1 MRKIIVLI
9 VSFMVMSIAA
19 AAEEYERVSQC
30 INEKDSH
37 CLFSI
42 SLYKDMESKDL
53 FSATPGNGFDVL
65 NKYYKLAKENKSS
78 EIIDL
83 YSAKDGSKEIVKKQ
97 LQRNPNTYAR
107 FHKVAGVKILM
118 SARMGDYYSYKVE
131 WLSDK
136 GEVLTRW
143 LDLVHCPD
151 SCYMSARV
159 LEQSEESYFYAIATS
174 LKSMAGVSNEINT
187 NYVEVNVPEKSK
199 FPVSMKISTIHNV
212 DFPSSLKR
220 DELAIT
226 QFILSLK
233 ASFSQLIDDSG
244 QWKEKIEALVAFF
257 DSYWVDV
264 DTQSSFQLPDVGES
278 ETRFPLRNIWS
289 FSTKLESVKSF
300 TSAFSIP
307 GKNVNFH
314 MLKLT
319 FESSVSYAI
328 FVVDHSGMLTPRVAL
343 SGLDGELAEMIYHP
357 YVYSELVVK
366 AKEIVGDANNLITD
380 DLSPYKV
387 LIDISAKSIVK
398 TPISDEIVSSNNEE
412 VFNWYDFTIGIFGFL
427 FFGLVAVIVKKRFL

>member
-244 QWKEKIEALVAFF
+244 QWKEKIEALVA
-257 DSYWVDV
+257 
-264 DTQSSFQLPDVGES
+264 
-278 ETRFPLRNIWS
+278 
-289 FSTKLESVKSF
+289 
-300 TSAFSIP
+300 
-307 GKNVNFH
+307 
-314 MLKLT
+314 
-319 FESSVSYAI
+319 
-328 FVVDHSGMLTPRVAL
+328 
-343 SGLDGELAEMIYHP
+343 
-357 YVYSELVVK
+357 
-366 AKEIVGDANNLITD
+366 
-380 DLSPYKV
+380 
-387 LIDISAKSIVK
+387 
-398 TPISDEIVSSNNEE
+398 
-412 VFNWYDFTIGIFGFL
+412 
-427 FFGLVAVIVKKRFL
+427 

>member
-1 MRKIIVLI
+1 MKKIIVLI
-9 VSFMVMSIAA
+9 VSFIVMSTAA
-19 AAEEYERVSQC
+19 VAEEYERIEQC

-42 SLYKDMESKDL
+42 SLYKDMKSKSIY
-53 FSATPGNGFDVL
+53 SASSDSGVDVL
-65 NKYYKLAKENKSS
+65 KKYYNLAKKNKSL

-97 LQRNPNTYAR
+97 LKRNPNTYAR
-107 FHKVAGVKILM
+107 FNKIADVKILM

-136 GEVLTRW
+136 GDVLTRW
-143 LDLVHCPD
+143 LELVHCPD
-151 SCYMSARV
+151 SCYMSSRV

-174 LKSMAGVSNEINT
+174 LKSMTGVSNEINT

-220 DELAIT
+220 DELAIR

-257 DSYWVDV
+257 NSYWVGV
-264 DTQSSFQLPDVGES
+264 NPQSSFQLPDVGES
-278 ETRFPLRNIWS
+278 ETRFPLRNIWN
-289 FSTKLESVKSF
+289 FSTKLENVKSF

-314 MLKLT
+314 MLKLK

-343 SGLDGELAEMIYHP
+343 NGLDGELAEMIYHP
-357 YVYSELVVK
+357 YVYSELVGK
-366 AKEIVGDANNLITD
+366 AKEIVGDANDLITD

-387 LIDISAKSIVK
+387 LIDISAKSVVK
-398 TPISDEIVSSNNEE
+398 THISDEIVSSNDEE

>member
-1 MRKIIVLI
+1 
-9 VSFMVMSIAA
+9 MSTAA
-19 AAEEYERVSQC
+19 VAEEYERIEQC

-42 SLYKDMESKDL
+42 SLYKDMKSKSIY
-53 FSATPGNGFDVL
+53 SASSDSGVDVL
-65 NKYYKLAKENKSS
+65 KKYYNLAKKNKSL

-97 LQRNPNTYAR
+97 LKRNPNTYAR
-107 FHKVAGVKILM
+107 FNKIADVKILM

-136 GEVLTRW
+136 GDVLTRW
-143 LDLVHCPD
+143 LELVHCPD
-151 SCYMSARV
+151 SCYMSSRV

-174 LKSMAGVSNEINT
+174 LKSMTGVSNEINT

-220 DELAIT
+220 DELAIR

-257 DSYWVDV
+257 NSYWVGV
-264 DTQSSFQLPDVGES
+264 NPQSSFQLPDVGES
-278 ETRFPLRNIWS
+278 ETRFPLRNIWN
-289 FSTKLESVKSF
+289 FSTKLENVKSF

-314 MLKLT
+314 MLKLK

-343 SGLDGELAEMIYHP
+343 NGLDGELAEMIYHP
-357 YVYSELVVK
+357 YVYSELVGK
-366 AKEIVGDANNLITD
+366 AKEIVGDANDLITD

-387 LIDISAKSIVK
+387 LIDISAKSVVK
-398 TPISDEIVSSNNEE
+398 THISDEIVSSNDEE

>member
-1 MRKIIVLI
+1 MKKIIVLI
-9 VSFMVMSIAA
+9 VSFMVMSTAA
-19 AAEEYERVSQC
+19 VAKEYERMTEC
-30 INEKDSH
+30 INEKDNH
-37 CLFSI
+37 CLFSL
-42 SLYKDMESKDL
+42 SLYKNMDKKKLLSVAPEK
-53 FSATPGNGFDVL
+53 GIDVL
-65 NKYYKLAKENKSS
+65 QRYYSLAKANKSL
-78 EIIDL
+78 EIIAL
-83 YSAKDGSKEIVKKQ
+83 YSEKDGSKEIVKKQ
-97 LQRNPNTYAR
+97 LKRNPNTYAR

-244 QWKEKIEALVAFF
+244 LWKEKFEALVVFF
-257 DSYWVDV
+257 NNYWVGI

-278 ETRFPLRNIWS
+278 ETRFPLRNIWN
-289 FSTKLESVKSF
+289 FSTKLENVKSF

-343 SGLDGELAEMIYHP
+343 SGLDGEMAEMIYHP
-357 YVYSELVVK
+357 YVYSKLVEK
-366 AKEIVGDANNLITD
+366 AKEIVGKEDLIND
-380 DLSPYKV
+380 DLSSYKV
-387 LIDISAKSIVK
+387 LIDISAKPVMK
-398 TPISDEIVSSNNEE
+398 TPISPEVVDSNGGGN
-412 VFNWYDFTIGIFGFL
+412 FNWYDFTIGFFGFL
-427 FFGLVAVIVKKRFL
+427 FFGIVAFIVKKRFL

>member
-1 MRKIIVLI
+1 
-9 VSFMVMSIAA
+9 MVMSIAA